1 MKYLVGNI
9 YPMKIISRRKILL
22 MSQKI
27 KKIFNEAKL
36 YKEQCVSSNALY
48 HI

>member
-9 YPMKIISRRKILL
+9 YLMKKISRRKISL

-27 KKIFNEAKL
+27 KKVFNEAKL
-36 YKEQCVSSNALY
+36 YKEQYVSSNALY